1 MKAKGHAEIVEMAT
15 CQLIGHL
22 LETHATQ
29 EIFCNLFPRHF
40 GELHPLHQLMTP
52 HCQGTSPVGGL
63 GLSALLDVERYMHRL
78 FSIGYLGSRKY
89 VNEYYKNQDYAD
101 ADFEYQMKVV
111 SLIFKLN
118 Y

>member
-1 MKAKGHAEIVEMAT
+1 MKAKGHAEIVEMVA
-15 CQLIGHL
+15 CQLVGHL
-22 LETHATQ
+22 IETHATQ

-78 FSIGYLGSRKY
+78 FSIGFLGSRKF

-101 ADFEYQMKVV
+101 ADFEYQIKVDT
-111 SLIFKLN
+111 LF
-118 Y
+118 